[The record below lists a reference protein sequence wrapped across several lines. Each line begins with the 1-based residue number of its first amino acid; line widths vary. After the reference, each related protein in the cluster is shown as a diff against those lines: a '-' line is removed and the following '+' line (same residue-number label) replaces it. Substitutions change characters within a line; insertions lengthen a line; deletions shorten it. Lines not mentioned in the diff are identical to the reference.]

1 MRFGVTISMFQDE
14 ALPSRVV
21 FFTERFADAITL
33 VLFGIIAGKTLLT
46 QRGLDK
52 MGVAVSAA
60 MDAKG
65 PGKMMYAVLGEK

>member
-1 MRFGVTISMFQDE
+1 MRFGVTIAMFQDE

-21 FFTERFADAITL
+21 FFTERFGGAITP
-33 VLFGIIAGKTLLT
+33 VLFGIMAGETLLT

-60 MDAKG
+60 MDAKD
-65 PGKMMYAVLGEK
+65 PGKIMSAVLGEK

>member
-1 MRFGVTISMFQDE
+1 MFQDE
-14 ALPSRVV
+14 ALPSRAV